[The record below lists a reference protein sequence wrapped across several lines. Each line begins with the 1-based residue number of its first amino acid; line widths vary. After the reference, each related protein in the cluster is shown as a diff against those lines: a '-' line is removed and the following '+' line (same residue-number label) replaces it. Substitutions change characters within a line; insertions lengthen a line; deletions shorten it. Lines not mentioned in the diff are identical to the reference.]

1 MISFVIPLAREISR
15 NNTTSAVEIRSKM
28 GNSFL
33 TVSLL
38 TLIGQMSA
46 ATPIRSRTFIM
57 LLPMTLPRSISV
69 EPEASELIDTASSG
83 ALVPKATTV
92 RPIRVFE
99 TLKFVAID
107 EAPDTSQSA
116 PLIKSANPAISNK
129 ICKNMS
135 ICLIWLSL

>member
-107 EAPDTSQSA
+107 EAPDTSQLA
-116 PLIKSANPAISNK
+116 PLIKSANPTISNK

-135 ICLIWLSL
+135 ICLFWLSL